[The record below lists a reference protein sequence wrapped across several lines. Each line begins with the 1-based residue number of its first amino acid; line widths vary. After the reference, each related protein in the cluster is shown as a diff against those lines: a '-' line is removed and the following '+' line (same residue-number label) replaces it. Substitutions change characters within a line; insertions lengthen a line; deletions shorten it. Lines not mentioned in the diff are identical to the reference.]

1 MRSEFTKTLQLYRTT
16 FDITQEEIAEVLG
29 MSQSNYSRFEK
40 CKLVEPPITT
50 FRKLAKLLCC
60 DYQELE
66 NLYFSRGK

>member
-1 MRSEFTKTLQLYRTT
+1 MRSEFTKKLQLYRTT
-16 FDITQEEIAEVLG
+16 FDIKQEEIAEVLG

-50 FRKLAKLLCC
+50 FRKLAKLFCC
-60 DYQELE
+60 DYKELE